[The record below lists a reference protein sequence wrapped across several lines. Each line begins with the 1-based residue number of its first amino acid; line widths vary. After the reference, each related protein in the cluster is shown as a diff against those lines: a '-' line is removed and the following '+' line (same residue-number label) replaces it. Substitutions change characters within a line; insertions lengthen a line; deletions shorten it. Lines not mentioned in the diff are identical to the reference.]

1 MAGLG
6 AWLLLDPGTP
16 LVHLAIYAAILSTSS
31 VGIVVP
37 MIQEK
42 GIASDIYGQ
51 TILSAALLVD
61 FFAMIAIS
69 ALAGIVVSGSAQGA
83 LGSLALVAIAVP
95 AIRLLPRPLAR
106 EIGRAP

>member
-42 GIASDIYGQ
+42 GIATDISGQ

-61 FFAMIAIS
+61 FFAMIALS
-69 ALAGIVVSGSAQGA
+69 ALAGIVVSGSAQGP
-83 LGSLALVAIAVP
+83 LDRLPLVPLPVP
-95 AIRLLPRPLAR
+95 AIPLPT
-106 EIGRAP
+106 

>member
-1 MAGLG
+1 
-6 AWLLLDPGTP
+6 
-16 LVHLAIYAAILSTSS
+16 
-31 VGIVVP
+31 

-42 GIASDIYGQ
+42 GIDSDIYGQ

-95 AIRLLPRPLAR
+95 AIRLLPRLLAR
-106 EIGRAP
+106 VPAARLDNRTTLPFVSLSLALLFLTIGRASCREREGQ